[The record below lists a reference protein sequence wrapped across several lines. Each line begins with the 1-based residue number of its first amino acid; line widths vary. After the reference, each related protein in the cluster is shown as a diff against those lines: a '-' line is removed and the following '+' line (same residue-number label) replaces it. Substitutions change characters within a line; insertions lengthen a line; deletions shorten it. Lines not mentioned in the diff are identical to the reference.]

1 MNNIMSFGEYS
12 AAVSY
17 DAEIGQFR
25 GEFLNLNG
33 GADFYAND
41 IDGLKREGQISL
53 NEYLLMCEKK
63 GISPKRKHYSGKLS
77 VRIDP
82 VLHEK
87 AARIAQQKHKS
98 LSAIVNDALAVYG

>member
-12 AAVSY
+12 AVVSY

-33 GADFYAND
+33 GADFYATD
-41 IDGLKREGQISL
+41 IEGLKKEGQISL
-53 NEYLLMCEKK
+53 DEYLAVCAEK
-63 GISPKRKHYSGKLS
+63 GISPKRKQYSGKLS
-77 VRIDP
+77 VHIDP

-87 AARIAQQKHKS
+87 AARIAQAKHKS
-98 LSAIVNDALAVYG
+98 LSAIIGEALAVYG